1 MSEKNIAQETKLE
14 ILKLAHNDVMT
25 KFQIQLGL
33 LNEFVSSYTDSNKKE
48 ALEMV
53 LGFVDT
59 DFPAVEAIKQ
69 RAEEMAA
76 FVAV

>member
-1 MSEKNIAQETKLE
+1 MSEKNTLQETKLAL
-14 ILKLAHNDVMT
+14 LKIAHDDLMT

-33 LNEFVSSYTDSNKKE
+33 LNDFVGAYTNDKKE

-53 LGFVDT
+53 LGFIDS
-59 DFPAVEAIKQ
+59 DYPAVEAIKQ

-76 FVAV
+76 FVSE